1 MCCSPS
7 LVLKFTDLFPIA
19 MRLVVYGA
27 RRAFLRGLHR
37 TTTNL
42 HRSDIDLFNKS
53 KKEYLFGHNFSS
65 VDEIAGAERPTLES
79 NTNDLHE
86 RLGDIHAQVARDP
99 RLKDMDPNSAD
110 YKYQFLLI
118 AREEQEKLINRN
130 KKLFEFNERMKGVGL
145 GIALLVLAIGGH
157 QVFMNYEYLKNS
169 LLHGYWYDIEEKVG
183 QEPPNRKS
191 TKYLTEK
198 VQQQLTDEFVAGI
211 KPSSEPGIYIFGAI
225 NNRRLPTR
233 ILYFDGMKVDDVSVA
248 RDYAVV
254 ISNGKLYQW
263 SPKMDTPQSTRMP
276 FKATKCHVSDNFI
289 YFLTTKG
296 QVAYTPRA
304 DTRVEFQ
311 PQATRNWL
319 GLTVKQNFNYL
330 SFDSLASGEKIA
342 DVSFGKSHLLA
353 LTNKGRLY
361 VGATESVANYGQF
374 GLPSL
379 SPFAKDKAN
388 LALFETKEMPL
399 LNNEVIHKKKKAVL
413 SPRRFTSIA
422 TGDFHNVAVD
432 STGTI
437 WAWGKNNHGQ
447 CGKETSYQSELQP
460 IPSPIGF
467 SKSMLKGG
475 KVTKVFADGST
486 SFAQVN
492 GDGNVHLLAFG
503 DGVKGQLGINR
514 FMHICSVPQSV
525 KVVGTLTEFDET
537 ENEVVGIGIKDVSVG
552 ASHTFVTLDNIGDK
566 KDVLAFGDNEFG
578 QLGNGKRIR
587 SSKPINLPLL
597 IEPEEVNGDNR
608 KSQAEALAK
617 RFSELTTKRLQ
628 LQVGQAIRAGEES
641 SAIFTKR

>member
-1 MCCSPS
+1 
-7 LVLKFTDLFPIA
+7 
-19 MRLVVYGA
+19 
-27 RRAFLRGLHR
+27 
-37 TTTNL
+37 
-42 HRSDIDLFNKS
+42 
-53 KKEYLFGHNFSS
+53 
-65 VDEIAGAERPTLES
+65 
-79 NTNDLHE
+79 
-86 RLGDIHAQVARDP
+86 
-99 RLKDMDPNSAD
+99 
-110 YKYQFLLI
+110 
-118 AREEQEKLINRN
+118 
-130 KKLFEFNERMKGVGL
+130 
-145 GIALLVLAIGGH
+145 
-157 QVFMNYEYLKNS
+157 
-169 LLHGYWYDIEEKVG
+169 
-183 QEPPNRKS
+183 
-191 TKYLTEK
+191 
-198 VQQQLTDEFVAGI
+198 
-211 KPSSEPGIYIFGAI
+211 
-225 NNRRLPTR
+225 
-233 ILYFDGMKVDDVSVA
+233 
-248 RDYAVV
+248 
-254 ISNGKLYQW
+254 
-263 SPKMDTPQSTRMP
+263 MDTPQSTRMP

-422 TGDFHNVAVD
+422 AGDFHNVAVD

>member
-1 MCCSPS
+1 
-7 LVLKFTDLFPIA
+7 

-27 RRAFLRGLHR
+27 RRVFQRGFHRTGVRLHR
-37 TTTNL
+37 T
-42 HRSDIDLFNKS
+42 DIDLFNKS

-65 VDEIAGAERPTLES
+65 VDEIAGTEKPILES

-86 RLGDIHAQVARDP
+86 RLGDIHAKVAGDP
-99 RLKDMDPNSAD
+99 RLKDLDPNSAD

-118 AREEQEKLINRN
+118 AREEQEKLVSQN
-130 KKLFEFNERMKGVGL
+130 KKRFEFNERMKGVGL

-169 LLHGYWYDIEEKVG
+169 LLHGYWYEIEDTAG
-183 QEPPNRKS
+183 PEPPNRKS
-191 TKYLTEK
+191 AKYLTEK
-198 VQQQLTDEFVAGI
+198 VEQQLTDEFVAGI
-211 KPSSEPGIYIFGAI
+211 KPSSEPGIYMFGAI

-233 ILYFDGMKVDDVSVA
+233 IPFFDGMKVDDVSVTK
-248 RDYAVV
+248 DYAAV

-263 SPKMDTPQSTRMP
+263 GPGMDAPQSTRMP
-276 FKATKCHVSDNFI
+276 FTATKCHISDNFI

-296 QVAYTPRA
+296 KVAYTPRA
-304 DTRVEFQ
+304 DSRVEFQ

-330 SFDSLASGEKIA
+330 RFDSLASGEKIA
-342 DVSFGKSHLLA
+342 DVCFGKCHLLA

-361 VGATESVANYGQF
+361 VGATESAGNYGQF

-379 SPFAKDKAN
+379 SPFAKDRASM
-388 LALFETKEMPL
+388 ALFETKEMPL
-399 LNNEVIHKKKKAVL
+399 LNNEVIHKKKKAIL

-422 TGDFHNVAVD
+422 AGDFHNVAVD

-437 WAWGKNNHGQ
+437 WTWGKNNHGQ

-460 IPSPIGF
+460 IPAPIGM

-475 KVTKVFADGST
+475 KVTKVFADGNT

-525 KVVGTLTEFDET
+525 KVVGTLTEFDEA

-552 ASHTFVTLDNIGDK
+552 ATHTFVTLDNIGDG

-587 SSKPINLPLL
+587 SSKPTILPLL
-597 IEPEEVNGDNR
+597 VEPEEVAGADR
-608 KSQAEALAK
+608 RSQAEALAK

-628 LQVGQAIRAGEES
+628 LQAGQAIRAGQKS
-641 SAIFTKR
+641 SAIFTQ